1 MSYELISEEEYDA
14 LPFDDPDRCFVEIE
28 SIVRRNMTR
37 MIDQNSSG
45 DFEQAVREQYM
56 AIVSAVAAECNI
68 PNIHFD
74 VSSRDNFWPESNA
87 FSLAVQGEV
96 ARIRIRVL
104 GRQRPY
110 SVLLTTN
117 TRTTIEHY
125 ISRIR
130 ETVQGSELDP
140 SRKKRIDEK
149 LDQLAAELM
158 CLSARPRACASACPM
173 TETANDAPSEPPA
186 SHWPAKNPLGVQAP
200 RKRALQKIMNQFHPI
215 DRLAHARLPARFAT
229 SSCAEI
235 KNSGVFESFKMR
247 GFVREIYHA
256 ER

>member
-14 LPFDDPDRCFVEIE
+14 LPFDDPERCFVEFE
-28 SIVRRNMTR
+28 NIVRGNMTR
-37 MIDQNSSG
+37 MIDQNSSN
-45 DFEQAVREQYM
+45 DLDQAVREQYM
-56 AIVSAVAAECNI
+56 AMVAAVASECNI
-68 PNIHFD
+68 PNIRFD
-74 VSSRDNFWPESNA
+74 ADSHDNFWQDFNT

-125 ISRIR
+125 VSRIR

-149 LDQLAAELM
+149 LDQLAAELIVETTRPQVVAWNGEVSR
-158 CLSARPRACASACPM
+158 CCPSTRRTSGSAIGQANSFHQPRWNLASPPVSNIMIDSIGNERETEGKMPRICP
-173 TETANDAPSEPPA
+173 AN
-186 SHWPAKNPLGVQAP
+186 
-200 RKRALQKIMNQFHPI
+200 R
-215 DRLAHARLPARFAT
+215 
-229 SSCAEI
+229 
-235 KNSGVFESFKMR
+235 
-247 GFVREIYHA
+247 
-256 ER
+256 